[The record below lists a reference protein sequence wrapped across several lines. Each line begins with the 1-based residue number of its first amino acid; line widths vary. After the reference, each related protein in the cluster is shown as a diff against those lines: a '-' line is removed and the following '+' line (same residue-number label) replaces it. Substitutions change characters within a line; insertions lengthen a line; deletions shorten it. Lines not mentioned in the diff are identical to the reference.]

1 MSMAWSQAG
10 TAPHPQPRPERID
23 DRLDTSLSVLYVSC
37 GGGGG
42 RPAGSRDRVAVRER
56 LARLAVPVT
65 LAVDIPQAFER
76 LAERRYALC
85 VLDLAAG
92 RAAITAIRVIRAQ
105 HPQTFVV
112 GVVDPGNPV
121 AAAEAIHAGFVD
133 LLPWPFEAAD
143 VLALLAN
150 AQDRQ
155 GIDAERLE
163 TFGMVRGIVAN
174 SPAMQQVLAGLR
186 AAARSRTSAVIAG
199 ESGTGRQLVARA
211 IHEAF
216 EDGARRPF
224 VVIDCSVDDPE
235 ALDET
240 LFGAAGDRRAEAG
253 EGPVRERISGQCAIV
268 AARGGTLFL
277 EHLLEAPARV
287 QARLSRVLR
296 DREATLG
303 DRRET
308 IDLDIRPMASVAP
321 GVDEALADGRLRRD
335 LYDRLAQTR
344 LDVPPLRRR
353 REDIAVLAAH
363 MLRQQSVDQVCGP
376 KHFSRAALA
385 LLAALPWPGNAAEL
399 GALVET
405 LCRSAKRAVIQ
416 LDDVLAQASLDATGP
431 RLEAGLTLRDARA
444 QFERDC
450 ISAALMRHH
459 GQVGEAAKALGIQ
472 RTNLYRKVR
481 QLNVARSLLSA
492 RR

>member
-10 TAPHPQPRPERID
+10 TAPQPQPRIQGLDE
-23 DRLDTSLSVLYVSC
+23 RLDTSLSVLYVSC
-37 GGGGG
+37 GGGVG
-42 RPAGSRDRVAVRER
+42 RPAGSRDRATVRER
-56 LARLAVPVT
+56 LARMSLPVT
-65 LAVDIPQAFER
+65 LAADIPQAFER

-92 RAAITAIRVIRAQ
+92 RAALTAIRVIRAQ
-105 HPQTFVV
+105 HPNTFVV

-143 VLALLAN
+143 LLALLAN

-155 GIDAERLE
+155 GIDAGRLE

-174 SPAMQQVLAGLR
+174 SPAMQQVLAGIR
-186 AAARSRTSAVIAG
+186 AAARSRTSVVITG

-224 VVIDCSVDDPE
+224 VAVDCSTADPE
-235 ALDET
+235 VLEQA
-240 LFGAAGDRRAEAG
+240 LFGTVGDRRAETV
-253 EGPVRERISGQCAIV
+253 EGPARERIGGQSAIV
-268 AARGGTLFL
+268 TARGGTLFL

-287 QARLSRVLR
+287 QARLARLLR
-296 DREATLG
+296 DREAAIG

-308 IDLDIRPMASVAP
+308 IDLDVRPMASVAP

-363 MLRQQSVDQVCGP
+363 LLRQHCGDQACGP

-385 LLAALPWPGNAAEL
+385 LLAALPWPGNGAEL

-405 LCRSAKRAVIQ
+405 LCRAARRPVIQ
-416 LDDVLAQASLDATGP
+416 LDDVLAQASLDSTAP
-431 RLEAGLTLRDARA
+431 RPEAGLTLRDARA